1 MMTKPQPN
9 MPIYIKFISDVIESC
24 NTLHQLINAKNWAHN
39 YCKRNNVQNAYWD
52 MLHKK
57 YQQKRRCII

>member
-1 MMTKPQPN
+1 MMIKPQPN

-39 YCKRNNVQNAYWD
+39 YCKKNNVQNAYWN

-57 YQQKRRCII
+57 YQQKRRGII